1 MIEQYRFDR
10 VYGKVYEYCSE
21 QRAYLFCGIIHP
33 EETESNWIEEAESD
47 QDCNGLK
54 AEKDELNKRF

>member
-21 QRAYLFCGIIHP
+21 QSAYLYCGIIHP
-33 EETESNWIEEAESD
+33 EETESDWLLERALN
-47 QDCNGLK
+47 
-54 AEKDELNKRF
+54 DEQI